1 MNWYIIILKLSFNVQ
16 AQLLVNGIFHNRVH
30 PNRSSHSLGFF
41 LVWED
46 QRSRGLRFC
55 GDCGVCWVSTFSRML
70 CGCHNCS
77 SPILD
82 KKKNAVKQK
91 GEINFEVGRGEVLST
106 RIQAHVLFFST
117 CDIRTVA
124 ESIRLENMHKFQ
136 WLLSCCKAIVAKF
149 LPFLFPEQRLTQ
161 LWPLT

>member
-55 GDCGVCWVSTFSRML
+55 VFAVTVASA
-70 CGCHNCS
+70 GCQHLAACCAAATTAV
-77 SPILD
+77 PQFWI
-82 KKKNAVKQK
+82 KKKSAVKQK
-91 GEINFEVGRGEVLST
+91 GEINFGVGRGGVLST

-124 ESIRLENMHKFQ
+124 ESIRPENMHKFQ
-136 WLLSCCKAIVAKF
+136 WLLSCCKAIVTTF
-149 LPFLFPEQRLTQ
+149 LPFLFPE
-161 LWPLT
+161 

>member
-1 MNWYIIILKLSFNVQ
+1 MMNWYIIFSKLSFNVKTL
-16 AQLLVNGIFHNRVH
+16 LLVNGIFHNRVH

-82 KKKNAVKQK
+82 KKKKTPSNRRVKLTSESDEEECLAPASRHMCCSSRHATFVQSPSQSDRK
-91 GEINFEVGRGEVLST
+91 ICTNSNGFC
-106 RIQAHVLFFST
+106 HVA
-117 CDIRTVA
+117 R
-124 ESIRLENMHKFQ
+124 RL
-136 WLLSCCKAIVAKF
+136 WLHFCHF
-149 LPFLFPEQRLTQ
+149 YFPNSG
-161 LWPLT
+161 